1 MATPT
6 SSPVNAGHAYANE
19 ADDCE
24 DREQWDKAA
33 TAHSLAAEQFQK
45 AIVFAQDPEAVKTLR
60 LLVMNHSRK
69 AKTLFLKAAKA
80 NEPQPSIRGSDMSST
95 SSQPASS
102 SATPNH
108 SKIQSN
114 NDRLSNLAI
123 HNSNGYHDRILSTT
137 YPASHQSHL
146 LGSQAIDDSY
156 ALLND
161 QNDDDSDPF
170 NKFWNAV
177 ETLVQKLSNP
187 VAFASVPLNEEDN
200 PKALMEDIYATQQ
213 GDHSKLPIQ
222 HQIEASMMESFFV
235 VQPQTPA
242 APKITIN
249 GANNTTA
256 SQMPIPSKTI
266 EEYAIENKHLKDTV
280 DKLSRQVSYW
290 KKAADEG
297 NVLKSSI
304 LQFRNDVQ
312 KQAKRIMQSQE
323 SMKSSM
329 VSGQY
334 GAASMLSKPSKP
346 NEGTSAS
353 ATSNPQARIK
363 ELEDEVMTLRVEYNR
378 QKDLMS
384 KYKERWEKLKESA
397 KKRRAQPNQNEEQIS
412 DSKSALRLEENS
424 RTVQPPP
431 PPRDGGR
438 ERTLLRTLAQ
448 QSSSN
453 QHVVQSVQTSL
464 PPFAS
469 LASSPSR
476 LRFEHKDNSDE
487 EV

>member
-80 NEPQPSIRGSDMSST
+80 NEPQSSIRGSDNSST
-95 SSQPASS
+95 SSQPTSISS
-102 SATPNH
+102 SATPNN
-108 SKIQSN
+108 SKMQST

-123 HNSNGYHDRILSTT
+123 HKSNGYHDRIPSNTYST
-137 YPASHQSHL
+137 SHQSHL

-200 PKALMEDIYATQQ
+200 PKALMEDTNIYATQQ
-213 GDHSKLPIQ
+213 GDLSKLPIQ

-235 VQPQTPA
+235 VQPQTPST
-242 APKITIN
+242 PKIIIDDS
-249 GANNTTA
+249 NNTTA
-256 SQMPIPSKTI
+256 SEMPIPSKTI
-266 EEYAIENKHLKDTV
+266 EEYAIENKHLKNTV

-329 VSGQY
+329 INGQY
-334 GAASMLSKPSKP
+334 GAASVLSKSSKP
-346 NEGTSAS
+346 NEGTS

-363 ELEDEVMTLRVEYNR
+363 ELEDEVMALRVEYNR

-397 KKRRAQPNQNEEQIS
+397 KKRRAQPNQNEEQTT
-412 DSKSALRLEENS
+412 DPKSALRLEENS
-424 RTVQPPP
+424 RAIQP
-431 PPRDGGR
+431 PPRDGR

>member
-69 AKTLFLKAAKA
+69 AKTLSLKAAKA
-80 NEPQPSIRGSDMSST
+80 NEPQPSIRGSDISST
-95 SSQPASS
+95 SSQPATLSS
-102 SATPNH
+102 SATTPNIDR
-108 SKIQSN
+108 IQST
-114 NDRLSNLAI
+114 NDRLSNLSI
-123 HNSNGYHDRILSTT
+123 HNSNGYHDRIPSTT
-137 YPASHQSHL
+137 YSASHQSHL

-161 QNDDDSDPF
+161 QSDDDSDPF

-187 VAFASVPLNEEDN
+187 VAFASAPLNEEDD
-200 PKALMEDIYATQQ
+200 PKALMEESNTYTEQQ
-213 GDHSKLPIQ
+213 GDVSKQPIQ
-222 HQIEASMMESFFV
+222 RQIEASMMESFFV
-235 VQPQTPA
+235 VQPQTPS
-242 APKITIN
+242 APKITID
-249 GANNTTA
+249 GPNNTTG
-256 SQMPIPSKTI
+256 SETPVPNKTI
-266 EEYAIENKHLKDTV
+266 EEYAIENKQLKSTV

-290 KKAADEG
+290 KKAAEEG

-329 VSGQY
+329 VNGQY
-334 GAASMLSKPSKP
+334 GASSMLSKPSKP

-363 ELEDEVMTLRVEYNR
+363 ELEDEVMALRVEYNR

-397 KKRRAQPNQNEEQIS
+397 KKRRAQPNQV
-412 DSKSALRLEENS
+412 KY
-424 RTVQPPP
+424 
-431 PPRDGGR
+431 
-438 ERTLLRTLAQ
+438 
-448 QSSSN
+448 
-453 QHVVQSVQTSL
+453 
-464 PPFAS
+464 
-469 LASSPSR
+469 
-476 LRFEHKDNSDE
+476 
-487 EV
+487 